1 MNNSRQSKKAVAIN
15 INNDNNQ
22 NNKIYNE
29 WNIKDF
35 AINIAAWTAAQ
46 QSLTAPYE
54 PTKDTMN
61 KSRQS
66 KAAGISINN
75 SDNRNHRI
83 YKEWNTK
90 NYEKH
95 AGGTAQSPVPCEQH
109 NDTMNNSRQ
118 SKAADMSTNN
128 HENRNNN
135 IYNEWNNKNDVA
147 VDINISNNVYQN
159 SSIYNE
165 WNTTKN

>member
-29 WNIKDF
+29 WNIKKF
-35 AINIAAWTAAQ
+35 ANNIAAWTAAQ
-46 QSLTAPYE
+46 QSSLTAPYE

-75 SDNRNHRI
+75 SDKRNHRI
-83 YKEWNTK
+83 FYKEWNTK

-109 NDTMNNSRQ
+109 NDAMNNSLRTRQ
-118 SKAADMSTNN
+118 RT
-128 HENRNNN
+128 
-135 IYNEWNNKNDVA
+135 
-147 VDINISNNVYQN
+147 
-159 SSIYNE
+159 
-165 WNTTKN
+165 

>member
-1 MNNSRQSKKAVAIN
+1 
-15 INNDNNQ
+15 
-22 NNKIYNE
+22 
-29 WNIKDF
+29 
-35 AINIAAWTAAQ
+35 
-46 QSLTAPYE
+46 
-54 PTKDTMN
+54 
-61 KSRQS
+61 
-66 KAAGISINN
+66 
-75 SDNRNHRI
+75 
-83 YKEWNTK
+83 
-90 NYEKH
+90 
-95 AGGTAQSPVPCEQH
+95 
-109 NDTMNNSRQ
+109 MNNSRQ